1 MGLFHRFQKV
11 GWLVRFGVSR
21 NLDHRAPVIEGETGV
36 TVLAILVTGL
46 AVFLFFLALNAVD
59 R

>member
-1 MGLFHRFQKV
+1 
-11 GWLVRFGVSR
+11 LVRFGVSQ

-36 TVLAILVTGL
+36 TVLTILVTGL